1 MNYQDEMGVSLFFC
15 ELNFLFFLLSIF
27 ILIDD
32 GRCFAIVFSDEDKEG
47 GERKR
52 EREREGKL
60 EEELGRKKQTNQA
73 KHFSPAKKKKRKKES
88 PLLLLYLLV
97 KIWLCGWINIGHS
110 RSTSSPSTP
119 TSPKASRT
127 L

>member
-1 MNYQDEMGVSLFFC
+1 MGVSLFFW

-52 EREREGKL
+52 EGKL

-73 KHFSPAKKKKRKKES
+73 KHFSPAKKKKKKKEGKKA
-88 PLLLLYLLV
+88 P
-97 KIWLCGWINIGHS
+97 
-110 RSTSSPSTP
+110 SSS
-119 TSPKASRT
+119 SFICWSKYGFVGG
-127 L
+127 